1 MTDSSEPIH
10 SGHFMTSNPHRE
22 NANDDD
28 EDVEVFT
35 SIILKGNHF
44 FLKVDVVDVDDNG
57 GSTAICEK
65 NYIQVYIVIFEDVL
79 LEGVC
84 KELCFKYYR

>member
-44 FLKVDVVDVDDNG
+44 L
-57 GSTAICEK
+57 S
-65 NYIQVYIVIFEDVL
+65 
-79 LEGVC
+79 
-84 KELCFKYYR
+84 